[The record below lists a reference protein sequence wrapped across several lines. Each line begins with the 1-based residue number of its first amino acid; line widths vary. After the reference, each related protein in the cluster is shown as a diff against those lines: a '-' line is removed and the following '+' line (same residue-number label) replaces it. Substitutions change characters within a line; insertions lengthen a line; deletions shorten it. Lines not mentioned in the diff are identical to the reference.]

1 MSEIYRKK
9 GYPRLVVDLFKLR
22 NNINK
27 VQKKCQDC
35 GVEIA
40 GVIKGCTGLIPCVE
54 QFAKAGCRWIASSRL
69 EQLANLRNVG
79 IQTDLMMIR
88 IPGLSEVEDVVR
100 ICDYSLNSEVET
112 IKALND
118 QARKQD
124 KLHKVILMADIGD
137 LREGFWDK
145 DEMLEVALMVE
156 NDMKNLELAG
166 VGTNVGCYGS
176 VVATS
181 EKLEELVEVAERI
194 ENAIGRELEIIS
206 GGATTS
212 LMRVWDGDLPD
223 RVNMLRVGEGILL
236 ARDLKVFFGYDMDEL
251 YSDVFTLRAEV
262 IEVKDK
268 PSHPVGEI
276 GIDAFG
282 HQMQYEDRGIRRRA
296 LLALG
301 KVDFGGDIGE
311 LLPRM
316 EGIEILGA
324 SSDHTILDIQDLVD
338 KGGDLK
344 VGDVVEFDLNYATM
358 VYVTNSANID
368 KAYI

>member
-1 MSEIYRKK
+1 MSGIYRKR
-9 GYPRLVVDLFKLR
+9 GHPRLVIDLFKLK

-27 VQKKCQDC
+27 VQNRCRDC

-69 EQLANLRNVG
+69 EQLARVRNSG

-88 IPGLSEVEDVVR
+88 VPGLSEAEDVVR
-100 ICDYSLNSEVET
+100 ICDYSLNSELVVLEE
-112 IKALND
+112 LNR
-118 QARKQD
+118 QAREQD

-145 DEMLEVALMVE
+145 EEMLRVAMMVE
-156 NDMKNLELAG
+156 KDMKNLELAG

-181 EKLEELVEVAERI
+181 EKLQELVDIAEDI
-194 ENAIGRELEIIS
+194 ENHIGRELEIIS

-212 LMRVWDGDLPD
+212 LMRVWDGDLPE
-223 RVNMLRVGEGILL
+223 RINMLRVGEGILL
-236 ARDLKVFFGYDMDEL
+236 ARDLKEYFGYDMDEL
-251 YSDVFTLRAEV
+251 FSDVFTLRAEV

-282 HQMQYEDRGIRRRA
+282 HQMEYEDRGIRRRA

-301 KVDFGGDIGE
+301 KVDFGGSIDE

-316 EGIEILGA
+316 DGIEILGA

-338 KGGDLK
+338 RGGDLK

-358 VYVTNSANID
+358 VYLTNSDNIE